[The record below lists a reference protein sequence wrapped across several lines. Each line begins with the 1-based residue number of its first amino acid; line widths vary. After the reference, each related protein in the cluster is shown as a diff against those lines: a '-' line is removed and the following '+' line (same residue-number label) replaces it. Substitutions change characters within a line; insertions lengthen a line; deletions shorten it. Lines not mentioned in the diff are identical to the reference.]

1 LARVVLGSKHAT
13 ASSHGPRTPRV
24 CDMWRGRSGDLGSRV
39 AASIVLGYGVVER
52 HHPEGE
58 PDDGRQNPGKVVS
71 ASRPVLSGVA
81 SHVMEDAP
89 VTEMAE
95 AYGEASRAYDEL
107 LARCQGPGQRPSDDE
122 LKAALDKREAAESV
136 WLEAYNAS
144 LRNKFRNQFRT

>member
-1 LARVVLGSKHAT
+1 
-13 ASSHGPRTPRV
+13 
-24 CDMWRGRSGDLGSRV
+24 
-39 AASIVLGYGVVER
+39 VVER